1 MNPRRPFLLP
11 FLVLAAVTSTE
22 ALTLAMGGSRMN
34 LSKDEENQIRKA
46 IEAMEEE
53 EIRFVLEGD
62 TAGATRDWADD
73 LAVNAPNNQ
82 VMRKPGILELM
93 RQHTGLQYSL
103 AERHRQAM
111 IIRRDCVVTM
121 GYEIVVPKGNV
132 PNSGKT
138 INRRYTNIYYLENGG
153 WRLIARQATNIS
165 VQ

>member
-1 MNPRRPFLLP
+1 MNPMRLFVFGLLCAGC
-11 FLVLAAVTSTE
+11 LVSTG
-22 ALTLAMGGSRMN
+22 LTLAMGGSTMN

-46 IEAMEEE
+46 IEAKEKEEL
-53 EIRFVLEGD
+53 RFVLEGD

-93 RQHTGLQYSL
+93 RQHTGLQYSS
-103 AERHRQAM
+103 AERHREAM

-138 INRRYTNIYYLENGG
+138 INRRYTNVYCLEDGR
-153 WRLIARQATNIS
+153 WRLIGRQATNVS